1 MKNQLNEK
9 QGVNQR
15 MIRCYA
21 VIAMILLLAY
31 LIELVKGSR
40 SIGYIVIFVVLLFGP
55 FICCNMFTLML

>member
-9 QGVNQR
+9 QVVNQR

-40 SIGYIVIFVVLLFGP
+40 SIGVLFLSER
-55 FICCNMFTLML
+55 